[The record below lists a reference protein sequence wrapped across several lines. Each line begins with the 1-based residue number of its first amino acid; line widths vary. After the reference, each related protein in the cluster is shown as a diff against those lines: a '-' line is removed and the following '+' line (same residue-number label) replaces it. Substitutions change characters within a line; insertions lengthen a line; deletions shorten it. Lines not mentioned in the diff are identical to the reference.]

1 MDSSLDTS
9 YQHRPGCW
17 FVTLYDLTPL
27 AADVQKVGA
36 LLIERVPLTC
46 PASTPDPVTAWM
58 AVAGSGVSPRQ
69 ATLEAPVLPANRRKR
84 RQPPG
89 RTRDSMPLSEA
100 GTLSRQRASVARGV
114 PTRVMRYAN
123 LVRAARCV
131 VV

>member
-1 MDSSLDTS
+1 MDDSLDTP
-9 YQHRPGCW
+9 YQPRPGWW
-17 FVTLYDLTPL
+17 FVALRL
-27 AADVQKVGA
+27 AATGGRRSEGRS
-36 LLIERVPLTC
+36 LLIERAPPTC

-58 AVAGSGVSPRQ
+58 AVTGSGVSPRQ

-100 GTLSRQRASVARGV
+100 DTLSRQRASVARGV